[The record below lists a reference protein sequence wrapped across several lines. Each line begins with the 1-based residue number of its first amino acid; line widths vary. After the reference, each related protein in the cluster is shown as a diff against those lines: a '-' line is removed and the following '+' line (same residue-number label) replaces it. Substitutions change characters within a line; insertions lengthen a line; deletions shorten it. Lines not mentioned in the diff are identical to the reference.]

1 MSILSAMTQPLLD
14 GTHKQVMLI
23 VSRSLTDKDNIV
35 SARAYYTPVDRF
47 TETGSKIS
55 ELSESEDAIMTRD
68 FCVSGTTEQL
78 ESGLE
83 KCLQE
88 TSDFVQ
94 SATNQ
99 IEVANEDLKKL
110 IEQKKAQAKP
120 KTRTTRT
127 RTTAKSKPKTKAEK
141 IAEAREEQAKK
152 QEASESLQASLNLDR
167 LSDKPEEKPE
177 DVNDLMKEL
186 E

>member
-68 FCVSGTTEQL
+68 FCVSGTTEEL
-78 ESGLE
+78 EDGLE
-83 KCLQE
+83 RCLQE

-110 IEQKKAQAKP
+110 IEQKKTQAKP
-120 KTRTTRT
+120 KTRT
-127 RTTAKSKPKTKAEK
+127 RTTAKPKPKTKAEK
-141 IAEAREEQAKK
+141 IAEAREEQAKQQK
-152 QEASESLQASLNLDR
+152 ASESLQASLNLDR